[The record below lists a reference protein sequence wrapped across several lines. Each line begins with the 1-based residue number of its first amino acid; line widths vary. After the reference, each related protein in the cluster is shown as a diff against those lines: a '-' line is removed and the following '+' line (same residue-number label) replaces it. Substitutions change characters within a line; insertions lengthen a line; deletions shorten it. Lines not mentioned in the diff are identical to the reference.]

1 MSSPKPR
8 GPSADPKWPSSLAP
22 DNPYNFSPSLLRAA
36 KLPVKTTDK
45 YVFFFGYEGDEPEV
59 CLQQWFPAPFAGLRH
74 RIDKGRKWEEDAD
87 LVNFPTSEHF
97 MMYHKSLLMNDS
109 GTASKILSAG
119 HPSEAKRL
127 GREVENFSQD
137 LWNTHADDIVEM
149 GNWCKFSD
157 ERNGVL
163 KKILLGTGSKDI
175 VEASPDDK
183 IWGIGFDAE
192 EAQGREGEWGNNGL
206 GKALMRVRHRL
217 RKET

>member
-1 MSSPKPR
+1 
-8 GPSADPKWPSSLAP
+8 
-22 DNPYNFSPSLLRAA
+22 
-36 KLPVKTTDK
+36 
-45 YVFFFGYEGDEPEV
+45 
-59 CLQQWFPAPFAGLRH
+59 
-74 RIDKGRKWEEDAD
+74 
-87 LVNFPTSEHF
+87 
-97 MMYHKSLLMNDS
+97 MYHKSLLMNDS

-192 EAQGREGEWGNNGL
+192 EAQGREAEWGNNGL